1 MPVSEGTGR
10 GCAVVCFPTNHLRLR
25 QFEMHRFISWF
36 NILKNISYW
45 FKPFA
50 IKDIYQL
57 LKIYFSFKKIKFY
70 ENTN

>member
-1 MPVSEGTGR
+1 MGLT
-10 GCAVVCFPTNHLRLR
+10 
-25 QFEMHRFISWF
+25 I
-36 NILKNISYW
+36 KNYFLV